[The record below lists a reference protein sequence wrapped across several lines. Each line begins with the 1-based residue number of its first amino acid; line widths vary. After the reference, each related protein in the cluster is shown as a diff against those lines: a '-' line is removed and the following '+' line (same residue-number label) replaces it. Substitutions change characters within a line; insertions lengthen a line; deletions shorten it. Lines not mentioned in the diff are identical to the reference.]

1 MSRIIAIALL
11 AFTEAVRD
19 RILYSLLAFAMA
31 MIGSSALLV
40 ALSVGGEEKIIKD
53 LGMTAISLIGV
64 LIAVF
69 IGVGLVSREIDRRTI
84 YPVITRPVHRAEFIL
99 GKFCGLGLT
108 LLVIVAL
115 MAVGL
120 LSLARVMEGTWSPD
134 LLPAILLAFVELLIL
149 TSAAIFFSTFTTP
162 TLSTTFTLSL
172 FVMGRLSGDLK
183 QFAAQ
188 FGGSSLK
195 ALTTALAYTLPNLA
209 RFNISEAGVH
219 GISLG
224 PNYIPLALLYG
235 GAYLV
240 LFLAAAIAVFARRD
254 LK

>member
-1 MSRIIAIALL
+1 MRRIAAIALL

-19 RILYSLLAFAMA
+19 RILYTLLAFALA
-31 MIGSSALLV
+31 MIGSSTILV
-40 ALSVGGEEKIIKD
+40 ALSVGGEEKILKD
-53 LGMTAISLIGV
+53 LGMTAISLMGV

-84 YPVITRPVHRAEFIL
+84 YTVITRPVHRAEFIL

-108 LLVIVAL
+108 LLVNVAL

-120 LSLARVMEGTWSPD
+120 LGLARVMEGKWSPQ
-134 LLPAILLAFVELLIL
+134 LLPAILLALVELLVL
-149 TSAAIFFSTFTTP
+149 TAAAIFFSTFTTP
-162 TLSTTFTLSL
+162 TLSTIFTLSL
-172 FVMGRLSGDLK
+172 FVIGRLSGDLK

-188 FGGSSLK
+188 FGGGGLK
-195 ALTTALAYTLPNLA
+195 TATTVLAYTLPNLA
-209 RFNISEAGVH
+209 RFNITEASVYGLP
-219 GISLG
+219 LG
-224 PNYIPLALLYG
+224 PGYVPLALLYG